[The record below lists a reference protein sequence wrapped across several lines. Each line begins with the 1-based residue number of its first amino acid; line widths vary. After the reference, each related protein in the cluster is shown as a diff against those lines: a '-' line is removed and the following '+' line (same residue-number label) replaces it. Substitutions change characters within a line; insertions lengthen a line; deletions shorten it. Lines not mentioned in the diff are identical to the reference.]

1 MIRRNNSAKAK
12 DSSDSKKLSVDELKK
27 NIANAEES
35 YRESFKIGS
44 CKAIMDAYYV
54 WQQAKKSY
62 CVAVGI
68 CKPQETVS
76 SNEMNLNS
84 YDEDE
89 ESHDYNS
96 LI

>member
-1 MIRRNNSAKAK
+1 
-12 DSSDSKKLSVDELKK
+12 
-27 NIANAEES
+27 
-35 YRESFKIGS
+35 
-44 CKAIMDAYYV
+44 MDAYYV

-68 CKPQETVS
+68 CKPQETIS